1 MILAPLV
8 MQSPPWVDML
18 VTEVPAG
25 VVSLRVWRVVDG
37 VRVPVRG
44 QHVPLGSSARVVDW
58 DIPVGVPVTYLVE
71 AVSSSGQVVGT
82 GGESVQAV
90 VSPGHSRAWL
100 SDPMAPLGT
109 VVVGVLRSESRGRW
123 SSASEMVRPM
133 GGLPVT
139 VGGAR
144 QVRVRSWRLVAEDE
158 ATVQAVDR
166 IMLAGPTV
174 LLRGD
179 PECLDH
185 PTGLLYVSAADVE
198 SERTVP
204 HLPRVAWQVDG
215 YESRGPA
222 ILPVVPSRTYADDMA
237 EHPTY
242 QDSTAAAATYLDRL
256 RLLEA

>member
-18 VTEVPAG
+18 VTQVPAG
-25 VVSLRVWRVVDG
+25 AVSVRAWRVWRAAEVL
-37 VRVPVRG
+37 VRG
-44 QHVPLGSSARVVDW
+44 RHVLLGSSARVVDH
-58 DIPVGVPVTYLVE
+58 DLPVGSPVSYRVE
-71 AVSSSGQVVGT
+71 ALSGSGQVV
-82 GGESVQAV
+82 ESASVQVSAP
-90 VSPGHSRAWL
+90 SPGHSMAWL
-100 SDPMAPLGT
+100 SDPMSPMGS
-109 VVVGVLRSESRGRW
+109 VVVGVLRGGSRGRW
-123 SSASEMVRPM
+123 SSAMEMVRPM
-133 GGLPVT
+133 GGLPIT
-139 VGGAR
+139 QGGER

-158 ATVQAVDR
+158 ATVQAVDA

-174 LLRGD
+174 VLRGD

-204 HLPRVAWQVDG
+204 HLPRVTWQMDG